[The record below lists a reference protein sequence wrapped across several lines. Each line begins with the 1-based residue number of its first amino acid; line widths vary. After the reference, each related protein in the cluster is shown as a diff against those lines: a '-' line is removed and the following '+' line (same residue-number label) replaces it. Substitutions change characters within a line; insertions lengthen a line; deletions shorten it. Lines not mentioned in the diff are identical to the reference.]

1 MARTRSQGA
10 ATSPQVPTAS
20 ELERALD
27 ALGPISP
34 ASRMAIAS
42 LAAYQAPTPELE
54 QVALVSCA

>member
-1 MARTRSQGA
+1 MARTRRQGA

-54 QVALVSCA
+54 